1 MGTLSSE
8 HAIQLLMCRTAKE
21 AEEDPLIRKM
31 MEEMRK
37 REKMEAEEVVVSEL
51 ITKDEKVSKVR
62 LSLL

>member
-37 REKMEAEEVVVSEL
+37 REKMEAEVVVSEL
-51 ITKDEKVSKVR
+51 TTKDEKVSKVR